1 MLSCLFFTPK
11 SNKNTCLKENLVSA
25 QLLTLW
31 ILNCICRIQ
40 WDEMQFERGS
50 FTAGSHVWKAFCIL
64 SISRRGLCTKD
75 AKRWPLLQIGF
86 LHPKIEY
93 VGLRTHFCLNRPS
106 LAEFSQHP
114 NWFPELKDWMGW
126 PENCVSA
133 KIFGKHLVNVNVP
146 ANVTG
151 TLDLQWVHCA
161 QGNTR
166 WFESS
171 HSCQCKNMSMPMW
184 HRRNRVSVY
193 ATNMTLFWYWTI
205 T

>member
-1 MLSCLFFTPK
+1 MRRNAVWERILYSRFTRLK
-11 SNKNTCLKENLVSA
+11 S
-25 QLLTLW
+25 
-31 ILNCICRIQ
+31 
-40 WDEMQFERGS
+40 
-50 FTAGSHVWKAFCIL
+50 
-64 SISRRGLCTKD
+64 
-75 AKRWPLLQIGF
+75 F
-86 LHPKIEY
+86 LHIIHFQESPLHKRCQEVASAPNWFPAPKDWICWPENP
-93 VGLRTHFCLNRPS
+93 FCLNPPS
-106 LAEFSQHP
+106 LKEFSQHP

>member
-1 MLSCLFFTPK
+1 
-11 SNKNTCLKENLVSA
+11 
-25 QLLTLW
+25 
-31 ILNCICRIQ
+31 
-40 WDEMQFERGS
+40 MQFERGS
-50 FTAGSHVWKAFCIL
+50 FTAGFHVWKAFCIL
-64 SISRRGLCTKD
+64 SISRRALCTKD

-93 VGLRTHFCLNRPS
+93 VGLRTHFAWTVPASRNSVNIHIGSLNS
-106 LAEFSQHP
+106 
-114 NWFPELKDWMGW
+114 KMGW

-146 ANVTG
+146 ANVTD

-166 WFESS
+166 WFESY